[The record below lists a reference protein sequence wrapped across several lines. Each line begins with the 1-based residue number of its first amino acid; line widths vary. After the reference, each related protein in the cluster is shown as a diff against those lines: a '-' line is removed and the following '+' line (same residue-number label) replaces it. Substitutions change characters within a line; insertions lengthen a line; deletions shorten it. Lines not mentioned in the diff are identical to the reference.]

1 MTLVGGAVAP
11 VIMGYIADTT
21 GSMEI
26 AFLIPLVCHGV
37 IGGYAF
43 SNHSVSS
50 LAQCIINNKVKN
62 MNYKK
67 SPLDLFLQQRLEEDG
82 QILRTTLDISLQ
94 KEMTC
99 ISEIQNGIKTCKEK
113 ISLYNK
119 SIEKATLT
127 FIPIMEKQKNAF
139 ADNLH
144 IWNTMGHIQMASIE
158 MKEYIKRL
166 TSQTEEWQQRDTIKL
181 AYVSIYET
189 SKKIEDYTSKIM
201 KFLNKEFCEYDS
213 TEFKDVR
220 KRLTTFR
227 ESNKT
232 ELKHIRNTVAAHRDE
247 DICLQIET
255 IEGIH
260 LSEALKLIAEYGSI
274 VNQLGMIM
282 TPIRKLGLI
291 QLENIFGK
299 M

>member
-1 MTLVGGAVAP
+1 
-11 VIMGYIADTT
+11 
-21 GSMEI
+21 
-26 AFLIPLVCHGV
+26 
-37 IGGYAF
+37 
-43 SNHSVSS
+43 
-50 LAQCIINNKVKN
+50 

-82 QILRTTLDISLQ
+82 QMLRTTLDISLQ
-94 KEMTC
+94 KEITC

-113 ISLYNK
+113 ISQYNK

-139 ADNLH
+139 ADNLN
-144 IWNTMGHIQMASIE
+144 IWNTMWHIQMASIE
-158 MKEYIKRL
+158 MKEYTKRL

-232 ELKHIRNTVAAHRDE
+232 ELKYIRNTVAAHRDE

-260 LSEALKLIAEYGSI
+260 LSEALKLIVEYGSI